1 MSGGKRNTTI
11 VERTYQ
17 AAPDH
22 CVRALALL
30 LRTSIRKEAAQP
42 TAPKDAKVRSNEFRA
57 ETILHQDP

>member
-11 VERTYQ
+11 VKRNYQ

-30 LRTSIRKEAAQP
+30 LRTSTRKEAAHP
-42 TAPKDAKVRSNEFRA
+42 AAPDDAERSPSAFDATNKYK
-57 ETILHQDP
+57 P